1 MRRLE
6 RHVDSSNKTLW
17 IVLAIVGGVVV
28 VCGGL
33 ITVAVVAV
41 VLFGRSGTFHGTA
54 EEIDAEQ
61 AAEEFLA
68 EIDASGAD
76 AAYDLTSRG
85 FQRRQSRLQ
94 FRSFIDRHP
103 GLKGHQSV
111 ETDSNFFSSA
121 PNKITVRG
129 TVVTWNGSQLRVTLQ
144 MIKEDGEWKVDD
156 FTIP

>member
-6 RHVDSSNKTLW
+6 RDVGSSNKTLW
-17 IVLAIVGGVVV
+17 IVLGIVGGVVV
-28 VCGGL
+28 VCGGFIAL
-33 ITVAVVAV
+33 SVVAV
-41 VLFGRSGTFHGTA
+41 VMVTRSGTFHNTV
-54 EEIDAEQ
+54 EEIDAEE

-85 FQRRQSRLQ
+85 FQSRQSRTQ
-94 FRSFIDRHP
+94 FRSFVDRHP

-111 ETDSNFFSSA
+111 ETDSNLFSSA
-121 PNKITVRG
+121 PNRITVRG
-129 TVVTWNGSQLRVTLQ
+129 TIVTSTGSRLRVTLQ
-144 MIKEDGEWKVDD
+144 MVKENEEWKVDD